1 MPLCKA
7 RQQLSNA
14 SRMKQTGPSVRMPVC
29 TIIYAVIS
37 AYFIQQYHLFA
48 VSLGDGEFVFS
59 LPPCSSFLGAGSIGE
74 EFQNYVI
81 FIVGNALTQSIGK
94 GIGGQVGRCG
104 GDAGQSGN
112 NLVIYNVAVAA
123 FFYHKVAE
131 EVCGGYGAKASDKKT
146 EKLEAC
152 QSCHFR
158 CIIKVCDERGA
169 NEKYTIERCADAD
182 VEPEYGVII
191 FVLYFFFTLCALPV
205 VGTKSWLLTAS
216 TFPE

>member
-7 RQQLSNA
+7 RQQSSNA

-48 VSLGDGEFVFS
+48 VSLGDGEFAFS

-112 NLVIYNVAVAA
+112 NLVIYNVAVGCGAGGS
-123 FFYHKVAE
+123 VA
-131 EVCGGYGAKASDKKT
+131 VSDAGGGWRRRLCSLLSGT
-146 EKLEAC
+146 HLP
-152 QSCHFR
+152 
-158 CIIKVCDERGA
+158 
-169 NEKYTIERCADAD
+169 AD
-182 VEPEYGVII
+182 
-191 FVLYFFFTLCALPV
+191 LPV
-205 VGTKSWLLTAS
+205 AQGHSVMPSARACPVRRIGVKSRGRLSWLNSILGAVCPPKSATR
-216 TFPE
+216 

>member
-112 NLVIYNVAVAA
+112 NLVIYNVAVGCGAGGS
-123 FFYHKVAE
+123 VA
-131 EVCGGYGAKASDKKT
+131 VSDAGGA
-146 EKLEAC
+146 
-152 QSCHFR
+152 
-158 CIIKVCDERGA
+158 V
-169 NEKYTIERCADAD
+169 
-182 VEPEYGVII
+182 
-191 FVLYFFFTLCALPV
+191 VLAGIVL
-205 VGTKSWLLTAS
+205 
-216 TFPE
+216 TFPQGLVQGGIAGQVLGVYGYVVNPAISIPGGHGQTYEEEIAGAGDHFGNLGFHQQI